1 MQGTDS
7 KSEPGQPGP
16 NSGLRNVTRG
26 KKISWRMS
34 MACPYGRHGR
44 GDGHGE
50 LNVKIHLN
58 VGKILRSNSL
68 KAAKELTG
76 SRAHSTELQS
86 FVVVVVV
93 DKINCAELHSAE
105 EVAASPASCP
115 CPAVPQGD
123 GLEL

>member
-68 KAAKELTG
+68 KAAKG
-76 SRAHSTELQS
+76 VNRKQSPQYRA
-86 FVVVVVV
+86 
-93 DKINCAELHSAE
+93 AEL
-105 EVAASPASCP
+105 C
-115 CPAVPQGD
+115 G
-123 GLEL
+123 GGGGG